1 MNEQVTLRGSASTG
15 FRAPSLAQTF
25 TQKAQYSFVPGSG
38 IQVSGLVNN
47 VSAQA
52 VALGV
57 PKLKA
62 EKSNNITI
70 GLGLKP
76 DADTS
81 LTLDF
86 YHIRVKD
93 RVILGKEIK
102 PSGDPKQALDQIL
115 KANGIVSVSFFVN
128 GLDSVTSGIDYV
140 VSRKNIPLAGG
151 KLTLNLSGNYSL
163 KNERDGAVNN
173 PGPVAAA
180 NQSVLDATQE
190 ALMFTS
196 RPKYKTIIGADLD
209 FKDINFS
216 LNNTV
221 FGPTYFRQAGLD
233 ANLETAFKTK
243 TLTDF
248 ALNYNLNKSTT
259 LSFNVNNMFNVTPK
273 WNIRALNSTGQAL
286 LDNKSVDAYGMTP
299 AEVQRNLI
307 TFNGRYSMV
316 TYDGSHFSQLGR
328 TFAASLNYRF

>member
-1 MNEQVTLRGSASTG
+1 
-15 FRAPSLAQTF
+15 
-25 TQKAQYSFVPGSG
+25 VPGSG

-81 LTLDF
+81 VTVDF
-86 YHIRVKD
+86 YHIKVKD
-93 RVILGKEIK
+93 RIILGKEIK

-128 GLDSVTSGIDYV
+128 ALDSVTSGIDYV
-140 VSRKNIPLAGG
+140 VSRKNIPFADG

-196 RPKYKTIIGADLD
+196 RPKFKTIIGADLD
-209 FKDINFS
+209 YKNVNFS

-221 FGPTYFRQAGLD
+221 FGPTYFHQAGLD
-233 ANLETAFKTK
+233 SNLETAFKTK

-248 ALNYNLNKSTT
+248 ALNYNLTKSTT

-273 WNIRALNSTGQAL
+273 WRIRAMNAEGQKL
-286 LDNKSVDAYGMTP
+286 LDSTTRDAYGMTP
-299 AEVQRNLI
+299 AEVQSNLI

-316 TYDGSHFSQLGR
+316 TYDGSQFSQLGR